1 MEFTTN
7 FELHSPTTRLLR
19 CSRPHSEA
27 PAKALRPLWV
37 KSKSGELQQSHARL
51 VASHTPQLPP
61 QFVSYKFIS
70 LGLDLLLG
78 FGTGGFTVGVLGVSL
93 CMSASSPLSLSW
105 TLTFFLGS
113 RSLCPFLKPLLL
125 FFRSWTTSSWRHYDS
140 KGFSLSN
147 PKQKFI
153 LLLSVTSTQK
163 RTHPKQGS
171 KALMFTILK
180 ERK

>member
-37 KSKSGELQQSHARL
+37 KSKSGELRQSHARL

-78 FGTGGFTVGVLGVSL
+78 FGIGGFTVGVLRVSL
-93 CMSASSPLSLSW
+93 CISASSPLSLSW
-105 TLTFFLGS
+105 TLTFFFLGS
-113 RSLCPFLKPLLL
+113 RSLCPFLKPLY
-125 FFRSWTTSSWRHYDS
+125 FFLGLEPLALEDMIVKVFLWEIQSRSLDGSV
-140 KGFSLSN
+140 K
-147 PKQKFI
+147 
-153 LLLSVTSTQK
+153 LLSVTSIQK
-163 RTHPKQGS
+163 KNSS
-171 KALMFTILK
+171 KT
-180 ERK
+180 RK